1 MIALKI
7 PLSNTLASIYKD
19 SSFDHIDEATN
30 ELVISCDANGVT
42 VINTRVGSTI
52 KKITTPTYNRRDV
65 KYDFIPDEW
74 EFSTMLSIA
83 ELQLLTELESQY
95 PQGIPCKNYLEGT
108 SPSNPFKAMDIKF
121 LSVERQGMNVNLNG
135 TYAPFGGVTIKIVRV
150 SPPVQ

>member
-7 PLSNTLASIYKD
+7 PLSSTQVATYKD
-19 SSFDHIDEATN
+19 SSFDHIDETTE

-65 KYDFIPDEW
+65 KYDFLPDEW
-74 EFSTMLSIA
+74 EFSTMLSIS

-95 PQGIPCKNYLEGT
+95 PQGIPCKNYLDGT
-108 SPSNPFKAMDIKF
+108 SPSNPFKSMDIKF
-121 LSVERQGMNVNLNG
+121 LSIERQGMNVNLNG
-135 TYAPFGGVTIKIVRV
+135 TYAPFGGVNIRFARV
-150 SPPVQ
+150 SLMA